1 MVVPARGAKACTQ
14 EIFISEVDLGQYIET
29 IGDDVTFIEFAIR
42 FVRCRRIHDAIVLVL
57 HPYAQ
62 VVPHRVVPAQPVIRV
77 SQLDLNSTSCPGAG
91 KHSDR
96 DSNAGELGWLRS
108 KTAAFFHCRDPFIFI
123 FSGLHRNVF
132 NLRSLATPGETVAI
146 AVRINSMGLLVP
158 DA

>member
-1 MVVPARGAKACTQ
+1 MVIPARGAKAGTQ
-14 EIFISEVDLGQYIET
+14 QILIGEVDLGQYIET
-29 IGDDVTFIEFAIR
+29 IGDDVTLIEFSIR
-42 FVRCRRIHDAIVLVL
+42 FVRCRGIHDAIVLVF

-62 VVPHRVVPAQPVIRV
+62 VVSHRVVPAQPVIRV
-77 SQLDLNSTSCPGAG
+77 PQIDLNSAGCPGAG

-96 DSNAGELGWLRS
+96 DSNAGELRWLRS
-108 KTAAFFHCRDPFIFI
+108 KTAAFFHCCDPFIFI

-146 AVRINSMGLLVP
+146 AVRIDSMGRLAP